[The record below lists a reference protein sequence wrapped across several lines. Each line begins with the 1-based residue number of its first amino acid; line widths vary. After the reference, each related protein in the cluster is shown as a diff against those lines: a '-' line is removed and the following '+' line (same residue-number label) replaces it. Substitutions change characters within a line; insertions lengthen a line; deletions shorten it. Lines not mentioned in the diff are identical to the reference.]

1 MADESGTFPSCA
13 GRALFGRHS
22 SVVDGGST
30 RCRPTF
36 CRFEAVVG
44 TCTGGGRRE
53 CGLDRLRGAD
63 LEIQTALFRRQV
75 ELAEERGLP
84 VTVHCVKAFDRLLH
98 LCKLWRPKTQWTV
111 HGFRGGPEL
120 AVQLLAAGIDL
131 SFGRR
136 YNPETLKVVSPER
149 CHFETDEA

>member
-22 SVVDGGST
+22 SVVDG
-30 RCRPTF
+30 
-36 CRFEAVVG
+36 EAQDAGRLFAGLRQLSEHAQVVAV
-44 TCTGGGRRE
+44 RE

-131 SFGRR
+131 SLGRR